1 MEVTQI
7 EQVTPDKFGI
17 EPTKATE
24 LMGNLPVVKQERE
37 SLISEFN
44 EVVTLDI
51 NDNQTSKR
59 AGDLRKRIAKNRT
72 QGIMEWHKRAKE
84 FFLRGGQFVDAIK
97 RVEVSIN
104 EKMEEVLEAIEKH
117 QENLEKQRKAEL
129 REARMAEIQKYN
141 GAEPVGLAE
150 MDEAQFETYL
160 SGVKYQFEQA
170 EKARIEAEEKQ
181 RKDNLHNERK
191 SRLARYADF
200 IPGFDALYFG
210 DVSDEDFIKV
220 GTDAKAKKDAYD
232 AEQEAIRK
240 QAEADRKAREEA
252 ERKAREA
259 QLEAERKAQ
268 EAKAKAEAEARKAQA
283 EAEAKIRAE
292 REAREKAEQEAIRKQ
307 QEAEAEAKRLRDAEE
322 ARIKAEADAK
332 AKAEQDALELAQKS
346 DNDRLIAWID
356 SFTLPE
362 LPHGKYTK
370 KSQGAVGMIN
380 AKFEAFK
387 EWAKTQTK

>member
-1 MEVTQI
+1 MEVTQV
-7 EQVTPDKFGI
+7 EELAPEKFGI

-44 EVVTLDI
+44 EVVNLDI
-51 NDNQTSKR
+51 NDTATSKR

-97 RVEVSIN
+97 RVEIGVN
-104 EKMEEVLEAIEKH
+104 EKMEEVLENIEKH
-117 QENLEKQRKAEL
+117 QENLERQRKSEL
-129 REARMAEIQKYN
+129 REARLIEIQKYN

-150 MDEAQFETYL
+150 MDESQFQTYL

-191 SRLARYADF
+191 TRLARYADF
-200 IPGFDALYFG
+200 IPGFDEMYFG
-210 DVSDEDFIKV
+210 EISEEDFVKI

-232 AEQEAIRK
+232 AEQERLR
-240 QAEADRKAREEA
+240 QEADKARKEAEEA
-252 ERKAREA
+252 QRIAREA
-259 QLEAERKAQ
+259 QLKAEVEARKAQ
-268 EAKAKAEAEARKAQA
+268 AKAQDKLREQEQARWEAEAEARKL
-283 EAEAKIRAE
+283 
-292 REAREKAEQEAIRKQ
+292 REA
-307 QEAEAEAKRLRDAEE
+307 DE
-322 ARIKAEADAK
+322 ARLKAEADAK
-332 AKAEQDALELAQKS
+332 AKAEQEAQELAQKS
-346 DNDRLIAWID
+346 DNDRLIAWIE
-356 SFTLPE
+356 SFELPE
-362 LPHGKYTK
+362 LPKGKYTK
-370 KSQGAVGMIN
+370 KSQGSVGVIQE
-380 AKFEAFK
+380 KFRAFK

>member
-1 MEVTQI
+1 MEVTQV
-7 EQVTPDKFGI
+7 EELAPEKFGI

-51 NDNQTSKR
+51 NDKTTSKR
-59 AGDLRKRIAKNRT
+59 AGELRKRIAKNRT

-97 RVEVSIN
+97 RVEVSVN

-117 QENLEKQRKAEL
+117 HENLERQRKAEL
-129 REARMAEIQKYN
+129 REARLSEIQKYN

-150 MDEAQFETYL
+150 MDESQFQTYL

-191 SRLARYADF
+191 TRLARYADF
-200 IPGFDALYFG
+200 IPGFDEMYFG
-210 DVSDEDFIKV
+210 EISEEDFVKI

-232 AEQEAIRK
+232 AEQERLR
-240 QAEADRKAREEA
+240 QEADKARKE
-252 ERKAREA
+252 
-259 QLEAERKAQ
+259 
-268 EAKAKAEAEARKAQA
+268 AEAEARKL
-283 EAEAKIRAE
+283 
-292 REAREKAEQEAIRKQ
+292 REA
-307 QEAEAEAKRLRDAEE
+307 DE
-322 ARIKAEADAK
+322 ARLKAEADAK
-332 AKAEQDALELAQKS
+332 AKAEQEAQELAQKS
-346 DNDRLIAWID
+346 DNDRLIAWIE
-356 SFTLPE
+356 SFELPE
-362 LPHGKYTK
+362 LPKGKYTK
-370 KSQGAVGMIN
+370 KSQGSVGVIQE
-380 AKFEAFK
+380 KFRAFK

>member
-1 MEVTQI
+1 MEVTQV
-7 EQVTPDKFGI
+7 EELAPEKFGI

-51 NDNQTSKR
+51 NDKTTSKR
-59 AGDLRKRIAKNRT
+59 AGELRKRIAKNRT

-97 RVEVSIN
+97 RVEVSVN

-117 QENLEKQRKAEL
+117 HENFERQRKAEL
-129 REARMAEIQKYN
+129 REARLSEIQKYN

-150 MDEAQFETYL
+150 MDESQFQTYL

-191 SRLARYADF
+191 TRLARYADF
-200 IPGFDALYFG
+200 IPGFDGLYFG
-210 DVSDEDFIKV
+210 EISDEDFVKV

-232 AEQEAIRK
+232 AEQERLR
-240 QAEADRKAREEA
+240 QEAEKARKEAEEA
-252 ERKAREA
+252 QRLAREA
-259 QLEAERKAQ
+259 Q
-268 EAKAKAEAEARKAQA
+268 AKAEAEARKAQE
-283 EAEAKIRAE
+283 EAQAKLR
-292 REAREKAEQEAIRKQ
+292 AEQEARQKAESEALRKQ
-307 QEAEAEAKRLRDAEE
+307 QEAEAEARKLREAEE
-322 ARIKAEADAK
+322 ARLKAIADAK
-332 AKAEQDALELAQKS
+332 AKAEQEAQELAQKS
-346 DNDRLIAWID
+346 DNDRLIAWIE
-356 SFTLPE
+356 SFELPE
-362 LPHGKYTK
+362 LPQGKYTK
-370 KSQGAVGMIN
+370 KSQGSVGVIHE
-380 AKFEAFK
+380 KFRAFK